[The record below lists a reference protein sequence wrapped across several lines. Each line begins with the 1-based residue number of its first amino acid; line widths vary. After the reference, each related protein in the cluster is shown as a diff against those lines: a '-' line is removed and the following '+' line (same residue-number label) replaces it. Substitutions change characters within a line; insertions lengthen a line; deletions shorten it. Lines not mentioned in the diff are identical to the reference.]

1 MSADNQRKSLSLSKL
16 LAILALFIGLFG
28 SVYLFNNEAKN
39 QVAIQV
45 PKRDLP
51 AYYLIKPGD
60 FILKKYSQR
69 ELHSNTLKEKDS
81 QKIEGRYTLTK
92 LSKEKPFNEKQ
103 ISSNIDPAHLNNT
116 VAIAIPATT
125 AMTLNGSLEAGDI
138 VDITLVPAANK
149 ISSSPSAIVFSDIL
163 VLDVKSIT
171 QGTSSF
177 TYVIVIALPLQLQ
190 QEFATQTAKAT
201 LLISRKL

>member
-1 MSADNQRKSLSLSKL
+1 MKSSLRQLFFLPSL
-16 LAILALFIGLFG
+16 GQWLFIAALVIGIIG
-28 SVYLFNNEAKN
+28 TAYLETQTKLEE
-39 QVAIQV
+39 IQV

-60 FILKKYSQR
+60 LIKKKYSQR

-103 ISSNIDPAHLNNT
+103 ISSNIDPARLNNNI
-116 VAIAIPATT
+116 AIGIPATT

-138 VDITLVPAANK
+138 VDITLVPAVNK

-171 QGTSSF
+171 QGNSSSAF
-177 TYVIVIALPLQLQ
+177 VIVIALPLKYQK
-190 QEFATQTAKAT
+190 EFAFHLSGST
-201 LLISRKL
+201 LLVSSKL